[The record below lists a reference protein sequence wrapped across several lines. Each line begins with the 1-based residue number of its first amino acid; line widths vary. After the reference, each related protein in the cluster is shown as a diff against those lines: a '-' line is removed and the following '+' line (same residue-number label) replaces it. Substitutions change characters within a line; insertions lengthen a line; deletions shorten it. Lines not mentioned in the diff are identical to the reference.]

1 MKKEPQRIP
10 KIKIEKLPSKTRIA
24 VITALWNTDLTN
36 NMEKECL
43 KELSKQ
49 KVKIKSVK
57 VAGSFELIA
66 AAKVAL
72 LKKYD
77 AVVVLGVVLNGETPH
92 FDYVCQAVTSG
103 MTNLAIEF
111 GKPIGFG
118 VLTCNNYEQAYQR
131 AGFKDSKEN
140 KGKETAEAVLQSL
153 SAHKQLAK

>member
-1 MKKEPQRIP
+1 MSSNARIP
-10 KIKIEKLPSKTRIA
+10 KIKVSKIPTNTKIA

-36 NMEKECL
+36 NMETECL
-43 KELSKQ
+43 KELKKHKL
-49 KVKIKSVK
+49 KVTNTR

-72 LKKYD
+72 VKKYD
-77 AVVVLGVVLNGETPH
+77 AVIVLGVVLNGETPH

-103 MTNLAIEF
+103 MTNLAVEF

-118 VLTCNNYEQAYQR
+118 VLTCNNYKQAYQR

-140 KGKETAEAVLQSL
+140 KGKETAEAVLLSL
-153 SAHKQLAK
+153 ISHKLLAK

>member
-1 MKKEPQRIP
+1 MSSNARIP
-10 KIKIEKLPSKTRIA
+10 KIKVSKLPTNTKIA

-36 NMEKECL
+36 NMETECL
-43 KELSKQ
+43 KELKKHKL
-49 KVKIKSVK
+49 KVTNIR

-72 LKKYD
+72 VKKYD
-77 AVVVLGVVLNGETPH
+77 AVIVLGVVLNGETPH

-103 MTNLAIEF
+103 MTNLAVEF

-118 VLTCNNYEQAYQR
+118 VLTCNNYKQAYQR

-140 KGKETAEAVLQSL
+140 KGKETAEAVLLSL
-153 SAHKQLAK
+153 ISHKQLAK